1 MAKKAPHHGK
11 QHVAAIAP
19 GPNKPVRTMPGGVT
33 KGVTH
38 KHAGSHKHKTHAKKH
53 HPSKAKR
60 TLALGEAVGCCS
72 AEALA
77 ASLRLAGWPVS
88 DEDVLALYWLTA
100 DDPDAG
106 ASIWETLAAAAR
118 FGLAGVLLDQ
128 AEELQPSCGGGLVL
142 GGPARIGDDGDGH
155 FGEVHMASLILGV
168 DLPGPHTVTV
178 DTEGDWWSWGE
189 PYDPAAFPDAVIEE
203 AWKVR
208 WAA

>member
-19 GPNKPVRTMPGGVT
+19 GPNKPVKTMPGGVT

-60 TLALGEAVGCCS
+60 TLALGEAVGCCA

-77 ASLRLAGWPVS
+77 ASLRLAGHPVS
-88 DEDVLALYWLTA
+88 DRDVLALYKLTA

-106 ASIWETLAAAAR
+106 ASIWDTLLAAAEH
-118 FGLAGVLLDQ
+118 GLAGVRPVSFGPVDLDDP
-128 AEELQPSCGGGLVL
+128 AAAVL
-142 GGPARIGDDGDGH
+142 GV
-155 FGEVHMASLILGV
+155 E
-168 DLPGPHTVTV
+168 LPGPHTVTL
-178 DTEGDWWSWGE
+178 DADGAWWSWGE

-203 AWKVR
+203 AWEVR